1 MSLRQNEEMSG
12 TTSLKSRIQNDI
24 SDAVRSGDDLLKSTL
39 RMALAAIM
47 NAEVAG
53 KEAVVLTDEQIVAVL
68 RSEVKKRVESAQI
81 YQDAGRTELAERERG
96 EVSILERYLPAA
108 MDPDALAA
116 IVAEEVATASAAGQT
131 GPKAMGAV
139 IKAVR
144 DRVGDGADGSTIA
157 AAVKSALG

>member
-1 MSLRQNEEMSG
+1 MSG